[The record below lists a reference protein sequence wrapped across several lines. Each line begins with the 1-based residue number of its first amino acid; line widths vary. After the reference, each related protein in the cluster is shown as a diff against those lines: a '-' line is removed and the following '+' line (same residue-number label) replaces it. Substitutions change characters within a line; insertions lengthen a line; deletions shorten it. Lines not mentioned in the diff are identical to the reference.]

1 MNRETQDRERA
12 DGKNKAASDEAAERE
27 NVDDSWKRSIPSG
40 EPIGNDG
47 LPRSRRGIL
56 VEQSL
61 RFGKTMTEKEADALA
76 LERKRKD
83 ALRQNDGTTEGVL
96 VGLLLLLL
104 GVGSAIAFAALFFR
118 HKF

>member
-1 MNRETQDRERA
+1 
-12 DGKNKAASDEAAERE
+12 
-27 NVDDSWKRSIPSG
+27 
-40 EPIGNDG
+40 
-47 LPRSRRGIL
+47 
-56 VEQSL
+56 
-61 RFGKTMTEKEADALA
+61 MTEKEADALA